1 MDLEEVV
8 DGAEEVVE
16 EVDGAE
22 GEVRLPPVHGHALA
36 WLGRLAPRLELRRA
50 RQLRREPHSDEGEL
64 PPRRGG
70 DQHVHGATHEPHL
83 HAVHAPAPPRR
94 CQPAVQDD
102 GHFRLD
108 SDTSDPRNSGLVFY
122 LLFLQEQVKD
132 IIIIRRGMSLGF
144 LIRLAISRV
153 EIFKNFVVVSGQ
165 FRSGRITP

>member
-64 PPRRGG
+64 PSRRGG

-102 GHFRLD
+102 GHFRID
-108 SDTSDPRNSGLVFY
+108 SDSSDPPQLRVSILSFVSARTSKRHHHHQERNDL
-122 LLFLQEQVKD
+122 
-132 IIIIRRGMSLGF
+132 R
-144 LIRLAISRV
+144 ISHQTSHFSR
-153 EIFKNFVVVSGQ
+153 
-165 FRSGRITP
+165 